1 MLLHEEL
8 LSAETDQRL
17 EHARGARLKHGF
29 VMLRKWRRRAEA
41 ARAGV
46 ERALALERER
56 MGDGSPA
63 AAPATPVGIRPAER
77 LAHWA

>member
-8 LSAETDQRL
+8 LRAETDQRL
-17 EHARGARLKHGF
+17 EHAREARFKHGF

-56 MGDGSPA
+56 MGQSSPA
-63 AAPATPVGIRPAER
+63 AAPVAPVGVRPAER
-77 LAHWA
+77 LARWA

>member
-8 LSAETDQRL
+8 LRAETDQRL
-17 EHARGARLKHGF
+17 ERAREARFKQGF

-41 ARAGV
+41 ARVGV

-56 MGDGSPA
+56 MSESPSA
-63 AAPATPVGIRPAER
+63 VAPAKPAVIRPADR
-77 LAHWA
+77 LARWA